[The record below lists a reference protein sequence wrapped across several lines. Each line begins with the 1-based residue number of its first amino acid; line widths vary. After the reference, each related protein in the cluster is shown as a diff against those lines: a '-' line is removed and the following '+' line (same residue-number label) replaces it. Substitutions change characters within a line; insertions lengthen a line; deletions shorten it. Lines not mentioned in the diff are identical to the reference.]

1 MEAHETAESYD
12 PTRYERPSVTVDV
25 VIFTLLNQEL
35 HVLLVQRRRW
45 PYDGYWAIPGGF
57 INMDESLESAALRE
71 LEEETGVRDVY
82 LEQLYTFGGVGRDP
96 RTRVISVAYI
106 ALVRSDAQPIR
117 VSDESTDVR
126 WFAVRELPTE
136 LAFDH
141 DQILAYAISR
151 LRSKLEYT
159 TLAFQLLP
167 EVFSILELK
176 HIYEQILGEKLD
188 KGNFYRKI
196 KEAGLLEETALMRE
210 GRGRPTRLW
219 RFKPDRASDKQFV
232 FRWREDRTTLG
243 GGRSQESGDQR
254 ATCDETSA
262 LLTSV
267 SKGSAQRPTVA
278 NDRRVFLCGLRAF

>member
-1 MEAHETAESYD
+1 MEQEESAQNYD
-12 PTRYERPSVTVDV
+12 PSRYERPSVTVDV
-25 VIFTLLNQEL
+25 VIFTLISQEL

-45 PYDGYWAIPGGF
+45 PFEGYWAIPGGF
-57 INMDESLESAALRE
+57 INMDESLETAARRE
-71 LEEETGVRDVY
+71 LEEETGLRDVY
-82 LEQLYTFGGVGRDP
+82 LEQLYTFGDVGRDP

-106 ALVRSDAQPIR
+106 ALVRADMQQIE

-126 WFAVRELPTE
+126 WWPVRNIPAQ

-141 DQILAYAISR
+141 DQILGFAISR

-167 EVFSILELK
+167 ELFSILELK

-196 KEAGLLEETALMRE
+196 KEADLLEETSHMRE

-219 RFKPDRASDKQFV
+219 RFRRDRATDKQFV
-232 FRWREDRTTLG
+232 FRWREDRL
-243 GGRSQESGDQR
+243 
-254 ATCDETSA
+254 
-262 LLTSV
+262 
-267 SKGSAQRPTVA
+267 
-278 NDRRVFLCGLRAF
+278 DR

>member
-1 MEAHETAESYD
+1 MEERPETYD
-12 PTRYERPSVTVDV
+12 AARYERPSVTVDV
-25 VIFTLLNQEL
+25 VIFTLISQEL

-45 PYDGYWAIPGGF
+45 PFDGYWAIPGGF
-57 INMDESLESAALRE
+57 INIDESLEEAARRE
-71 LEEETGVRDVY
+71 LAEETGVQDLY
-82 LEQLYTFGGVGRDP
+82 LEQLYTFGDVGRDP

-106 ALVRSDAQPIR
+106 ALVRADAQKIR

-126 WFAVRELPTE
+126 WFPVRALPDQV
-136 LAFDH
+136 AFDH

-176 HIYEQILGEKLD
+176 HIYEQILGEELD

-196 KEAGLLEETALMRE
+196 KESDLLEETPLTRE

-219 RFKPDRASDKQFV
+219 RFRRDRAGDKQFV
-232 FRWREDRTTLG
+232 FRWREDR
-243 GGRSQESGDQR
+243 RE
-254 ATCDETSA
+254 A
-262 LLTSV
+262 
-267 SKGSAQRPTVA
+267 
-278 NDRRVFLCGLRAF
+278 

>member
-1 MEAHETAESYD
+1 MEEQETAANYD
-12 PTRYERPSVTVDV
+12 AARYDRPSVTVDV

-57 INMDESLESAALRE
+57 INMDESLETAARRE

-82 LEQLYTFGGVGRDP
+82 LEQLYTFGDVGRDP

-106 ALVRSDAQPIR
+106 ALVRSDAQRIR
-117 VSDESTDVR
+117 VSEESTDVR
-126 WFAVRELPTE
+126 WFAVRELPAE

-176 HIYEQILGEKLD
+176 HIYEQILGEDLD

-196 KEAGLLEETALMRE
+196 KEAGLLEETTLMRE

-219 RFKPDRASDKQFV
+219 RFKSDRASDKQFV
-232 FRWREDRTTLG
+232 FRWREDRTT
-243 GGRSQESGDQR
+243 S
-254 ATCDETSA
+254 
-262 LLTSV
+262 
-267 SKGSAQRPTVA
+267 
-278 NDRRVFLCGLRAF
+278 